1 LAIRI
6 FWNGMAGLFDG
17 QQAQQTP
24 ASTVSRRA
32 EPLISGVVWHS
43 AGI

>member
-1 LAIRI
+1 
-6 FWNGMAGLFDG
+6 MAGLFDG

-32 EPLISGVVWHS
+32 EDMTSDVVWHS